1 MTKGHKTYS
10 DVQWHPLPKRA
21 GRHSLMQR
29 QMLPDRLEAA
39 AQAAREQGLINKQ
52 QYHTLKK
59 ELRSENA
66 H

>member
-1 MTKGHKTYS
+1 
-10 DVQWHPLPKRA
+10 
-21 GRHSLMQR
+21 MQR

-59 ELRSENA
+59 ELRSEKPTRRPTSIILSA
-66 H
+66 PI